1 MYGVKCS
8 ALFVCSKL
16 LCDAPIPKIKS
27 EYPIQ
32 PPRIEKKNNRP
43 IPKSDNLR
51 QNEKVFFKPHNKYG
65 TDPILTKAL
74 ACDSAHVRYYILF

>member
-1 MYGVKCS
+1 MLQSQK
-8 ALFVCSKL
+8 SK
-16 LCDAPIPKIKS
+16 ASIPYNHQ
-27 EYPIQ
+27 EQ
-32 PPRIEKKNNRP
+32 KKNNRP